1 LPVSIHLFLLQS
13 SFTLDENRILAFS
26 YSSYHLVNRNFL
38 QNNADLLF
46 GGITIV
52 CGIFGTLSGG
62 FILDYMG
69 ATISNAFRVSYGA
82 SEGYVMN
89 GS

>member
-1 LPVSIHLFLLQS
+1 MKN
-13 SFTLDENRILAFS
+13 TILAFNCNI
-26 YSSYHLVNRNFL
+26 YPLVNQNFL

-62 FILDYMG
+62 LILDYMS
-69 ATISNAFRVSYGA
+69 ATISNAFRVSYVA
-82 SEGYVMN
+82 SVGYAIN